1 MDFLIALKVFILF
14 LLPLPG
20 MVLTAVIFYGLDNG
34 LNGLVLTFIYLLN
47 SITVVSI
54 FNVFVGWIFER
65 PRIKA
70 KLIKKTE
77 KWRERVKIY
86 LGHHGLAL
94 GLMLAAYFVTW
105 WAAVLVGRL
114 LGVKTR
120 MILLMSVLGD
130 VLLFITHLVL
140 VMGVITI
147 LPNDLR
153 LYLLGIILV
162 AIFSGYLLKR
172 FAEKIERAD

>member
-94 GLMLAAYFVTW
+94 GLMLAAYFVT
-105 WAAVLVGRL
+105 
-114 LGVKTR
+114 
-120 MILLMSVLGD
+120 
-130 VLLFITHLVL
+130 
-140 VMGVITI
+140 
-147 LPNDLR
+147 
-153 LYLLGIILV
+153 
-162 AIFSGYLLKR
+162 
-172 FAEKIERAD
+172 